1 VGDVLIQFVWEFIA
15 RVGKIAEF
23 EKHYSATGSWAT
35 LFHASPGYLGTTL
48 LRDAQTPRRYLTI
61 DRWDS
66 MASHHAMRERFAEQ
80 YGALD
85 RECEALTET
94 ERQIGIFEE
103 N

>member
-1 VGDVLIQFVWEFIA
+1 MIQFVWEFIA
-15 RVGKIAEF
+15 RGDKIAEF
-23 EKHYSATGSWAT
+23 EKHYSAAGSWAT
-35 LFHASPGYLGTTL
+35 LFRDSPGYLGTTL

-61 DRWDS
+61 DRWES
-66 MASHHAMRERFAEQ
+66 MESHHAMRERFAEQ

-85 RECEALTET
+85 RECEVLTEI